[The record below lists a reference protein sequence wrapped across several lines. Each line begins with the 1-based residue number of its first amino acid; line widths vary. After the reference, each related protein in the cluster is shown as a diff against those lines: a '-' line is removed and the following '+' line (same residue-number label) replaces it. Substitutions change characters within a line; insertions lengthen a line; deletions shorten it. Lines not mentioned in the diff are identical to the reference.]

1 MLHTANSR
9 PTTCGNRAAIAIKTA
24 VSEAANRMEALLRV
38 LLINPKFRLP
48 IDTRT
53 TPHLGLAYLGAVT
66 LERGDDC
73 KIYDADI
80 ETEPLEDLLLAW
92 RPDIVGITANTPQVK
107 EAWRTAQRI
116 KKTVPGT
123 PIVIGGPHPSV
134 LSEESA
140 IRPEIDIVVRGEG
153 EAAWVELL
161 EQLEEM
167 KAQHGSY
174 SDKDWM
180 AAETPLHGLF
190 GITFRTVDGKMHL
203 RPDHPPINNLDDLPW
218 PAYSLF
224 KMEHY
229 TNLQPATDHVD
240 GARSFSVMTSRGC
253 PYRCTFCSQS
263 IMPQKWRARS
273 AKSVADEWEHL
284 VKVLGA
290 EEIGVL
296 DDSANIRVDRLH
308 ELADELIKRE
318 INHVPWIFVNGIRA
332 NLATVELLGHL
343 KEAGLKRTAFGVE
356 TGDPD
361 VLMSIDKRIDHD
373 TIRQAFKNAKQVG
386 LETIGFFII
395 GLPGDTAETME
406 KTIQFAI
413 EVDPMIANFSMMTPY
428 PGTKVYEIVKRKG
441 RMLVH
446 DWDDYVFF
454 DGKARYEMGELTAE
468 LVEAKWKEA
477 YRRFYL
483 RPSRVAKTLGRKD
496 FWLNFGRTSKVA
508 FRTIFPKK
516 VKKELAAEL
525 GKERAMV

>member
-1 MLHTANSR
+1 M
-9 PTTCGNRAAIAIKTA
+9 
-24 VSEAANRMEALLRV
+24 RV
-38 LLINPKFRLP
+38 LLVNPKFRLP

-66 LERGDDC
+66 LERGDEC

-80 ETEPLEDLLLAW
+80 ETQPFDEFLRDY

-107 EAWRTAQRI
+107 QAWRTAQEI
-116 KKTVPGT
+116 KDVLPGT
-123 PIVIGGPHPSV
+123 PVVIGGPHPSV

-140 IRPEIDIVVRGEG
+140 IRPEIDIVARGEG
-153 EAAWVELL
+153 EAIWVELL
-161 EQLEEM
+161 DQL
-167 KAQHGSY
+167 A
-174 SDKDWM
+174 
-180 AAETPLHGLF
+180 GLKVQNPSFTAKEWLAPHSPINDIF
-190 GITFRTVDGKMHL
+190 GITFRTNNGKMIV
-203 RPDHPPINNLDDLPW
+203 RPEHPAIDDLDTLPW
-218 PAYSLF
+218 PAYNLF
-224 KMEHY
+224 KMDGY
-229 TNLQPATDHVD
+229 TNLQPATDAID

-263 IMPQKWRARS
+263 IMPQKWRCRS

-284 VKVLGA
+284 VNDLGA
-290 EEIGVL
+290 QEIGVL

-308 ELADELIKRE
+308 ELADELIRRK
-318 INHVPWIFVNGIRA
+318 INHVPWIFVNGIRG

-356 TGDPD
+356 SGDPD
-361 VLMSIDKRIDHD
+361 ILMSIDKRIDHD
-373 TIRQAFKNAKQVG
+373 TIRQAFANAKKVG

-395 GLPGDTAETME
+395 GLPGETEETME

-413 EVDPMIANFSMMTPY
+413 ELDPMIANFSMMTPY

-454 DGKARYEMGELTAE
+454 DGKARYEMGEMSADV
-468 LVEAKWKEA
+468 VEAKWKES

-483 RPSRVAKTLGRKD
+483 RPSRIIRTLMRKD
-496 FWLNFGRTSKVA
+496 FWINFDRTSRVA

-516 VKKELAAEL
+516 VKKELAGEL
-525 GKERAMV
+525 GKVKV